1 MDFKSGVDKF
11 SLAGALTFGSLTFDQ
26 QGENALVKAGDTK
39 IAELQFADAS
49 SITAVLP
56 LSW

>member
-26 QGENALVKAGDTK
+26 QGENALIKAGDTK

-49 SITAVLP
+49 SITAADFV
-56 LSW
+56 